1 MYSYSQLVV
10 KSREEVINIFYKK
23 ILLLEKNNLF
33 VDSKILLTLSNYLYH
48 INLKHLLKIYKI
60 NIIYKLDDII
70 FYDEHNSNYKITI
83 NSIIFNV
90 LIDDVDFTDKI
101 KQYSLNLPIFIIIKL
116 ENINLSSIIKFK
128 LLKKGCI
135 TFLEYK
141 IADVIKKRLF
151 EII

>member
-10 KSREEVINIFYKK
+10 KSREELINIFFKK

-33 VDSKILLTLSNYLYH
+33 IDSKILLTLSNYLYH

-90 LIDDVDFTDKI
+90 LIDNVDFTDKI
-101 KQYSLNLPIFIIIKL
+101 KQYSLNLPIFIITKL
-116 ENINLSSIIKFK
+116 ENINLSSIVNFK
-128 LLKKGCI
+128 LLKKGNI

-141 IADVIKKRLF
+141 IADVIKKRLY